1 MPTTKNARAG
11 PTNTKDPTPG
21 IPPRQTRC
29 LYILPASPIGDD
41 EFHDTTEYMVNNK
54 EDRITYLSSRLLS
67 IPDRPMD
74 MYNISATLLQIVHLK
89 SMPLAAKEAIR
100 AIAYIID
107 DHAALEI
114 TEAILPHIVAPAP
127 ATERITNEVIKA
139 LAPHMANLLHTS
151 QSITNTS
158 DTLKTNQTALSELS
172 HSLNNQV
179 EHIKSSHTTAK
190 NNTDNGHLTTT
201 NEDIKDIKNAID
213 QIIPAINF
221 ESATSRMVQRQQRSV
236 GEPSEREHY
245 SLYC

>member
-1 MPTTKNARAG
+1 
-11 PTNTKDPTPG
+11 
-21 IPPRQTRC
+21 
-29 LYILPASPIGDD
+29 
-41 EFHDTTEYMVNNK
+41 MVNNK
-54 EDRITYLSSRLLS
+54 EDGITYLSSRLLS

-114 TEAILPHIVAPAP
+114 AEAILPHIVAPA
-127 ATERITNEVIKA
+127 TERITNKVIKA
-139 LAPHMANLLHTS
+139 LAPYMANLLHTS

-172 HSLNNQV
+172 HFLNDHA
-179 EHIKSSHTTAK
+179 EHIKSSHTTAQ
-190 NNTDNGHLTTT
+190 NNTNNGHLATT

-213 QIIPAINF
+213 QIIPAIN
-221 ESATSRMVQRQQRSV
+221 TSRRAAIAYFDSDLTDIKEAIDKITPTSPI
-236 GEPSEREHY
+236 EPSIKEAIESTKPASTKSSNTAS
-245 SLYC
+245 SLTTMQSQMKT